1 MGDRISPLLLHS
13 HHAHRRL
20 LLHPPGRQA
29 ARSTADDGSVMTAR
43 GGRTLAQ
50 AKINLSLRVLA
61 KEPDGYHSIETV
73 FLRLALGDD
82 VRVHI
87 RASART
93 LLCGVMRDEPEE
105 SNLAFRAAALYA
117 EETGWPG
124 GFEIVIKKR
133 IPIGGG
139 LGGGSADAA
148 AVLRILNTLSRN
160 PISSAA
166 LQKVGPKLGSDVPF
180 VASEYVMAIGWGR
193 GEKLL
198 GLPALPPRDV
208 QLFFPPFGIDTG
220 EAYALRDRTRGERP
234 NEIPDLTAEMFRNW
248 ESAARHSVNDF
259 EAVIRPK
266 WPAIDALMS
275 RGDRYGLFYR
285 MSGSGSTVF
294 KIPGITTRSTAPRE
308 LPPLELPEG
317 VKRIITR
324 TADSVVP

>member
-1 MGDRISPLLLHS
+1 
-13 HHAHRRL
+13 
-20 LLHPPGRQA
+20 
-29 ARSTADDGSVMTAR
+29 MTGR

-82 VRVHI
+82 VRLHV
-87 RASART
+87 RANART
-93 LLCGVMRDEPEE
+93 LRCGVMRDNPEE
-105 SNLAFRAAALYA
+105 QNLAYRAAALYS

-124 GFEIVIKKR
+124 GFEIVLKKR

-148 AVLRILNTLSRN
+148 AVLRILNKLSQK
-160 PISSAA
+160 PLPKVA
-166 LQKVGPKLGSDVPF
+166 LQQLAARLGADVPF
-180 VASEYVMAIGWGR
+180 LTTDYVMAIGWGR

-198 GLPALPPRDV
+198 ELTPLPARDV

-220 EAYALRDRTRGERP
+220 QAYALLDERGERHASTVP
-234 NEIPDLTAEMFRNW
+234 ELTAEMFRDW

-259 EAVIRPK
+259 EAVIRPR
-266 WPAIDALMS
+266 WPAIDALLS

-294 KIPGITTRSTAPRE
+294 KIPGITTDSSPATKK
-308 LPPLELPEG
+308 LPPLEVPEG
-317 VKRIITR
+317 TQRIVTR
-324 TADSVVP
+324 TADSVVPVEILD

>member
-1 MGDRISPLLLHS
+1 MSG
-13 HHAHRRL
+13 
-20 LLHPPGRQA
+20 
-29 ARSTADDGSVMTAR
+29 R

-82 VRVHI
+82 VRLHV

-93 LLCGVMRDEPEE
+93 LRCGVMRDQPEDQ
-105 SNLAFRAAALYA
+105 NLAYRAAALYA
-117 EETGWPG
+117 AETGWPG

-148 AVLRILNTLSRN
+148 AVLRILNRLAEK
-160 PISSAA
+160 PLPQPA
-166 LQKVGPKLGSDVPF
+166 LRELAGRIGSDVPF
-180 VASEYVMAIGWGR
+180 LTSDYVMAIGWGR

-198 GLPALPPRDV
+198 KLPALPARDI

-220 EAYALRDRTRGERP
+220 QAYALLDERGERHHP
-234 NEIPDLTAEMFRNW
+234 SVPELTAEMFRDW

-259 EAVIRPK
+259 EAVIRPR
-266 WPAIDALMS
+266 WPAIDALLS

-294 KIPGITTRSTAPRE
+294 KIPGITTDTEAAKN
-308 LPPLELPEG
+308 LPPLDVPEG
-317 VKRIITR
+317 TQRIVTR
-324 TADSVVP
+324 TADSVVPVEILD